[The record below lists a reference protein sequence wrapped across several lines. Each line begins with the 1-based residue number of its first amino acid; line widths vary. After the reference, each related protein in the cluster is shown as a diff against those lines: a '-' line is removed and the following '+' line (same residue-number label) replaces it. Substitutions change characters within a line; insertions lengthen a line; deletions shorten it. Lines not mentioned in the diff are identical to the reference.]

1 MNLQFLKEKTKFVAE
16 FEATGDFNLHLERP
30 SAGAIYLQ
38 VRGTSQGKYDSVKN
52 VSMSDADLI
61 FDSDFTALVYP
72 KYIRIVSDVEP
83 TVAVVTFTASVEE
96 ALQST
101 IVSNLNTP
109 V

>member
-1 MNLQFLKEKTKFVAE
+1 MNLTFNKVGNEYVAE
-16 FEATGDFNLHLERP
+16 FEATGDFNLHIEKDNGYL
-30 SAGAIYLQ
+30 SVYQSSVAGDNYDGVKG
-38 VRGTSQGKYDSVKN
+38 VR
-52 VSMSDADLI
+52 MEDLDRVLDI
-61 FDSDFTALVYP
+61 DFTALVYP
-72 KYIRIVSDVEP
+72 KYIRIVAGVEP